1 VSEAIFESERD
12 GISDAEWQ
20 ELVERAS
27 GEGRYHFSENQLYIA
42 YARNKV
48 QVTRYIARRGIIGLC
63 LVVLGISLW
72 VYSLNRDWGLT
83 LVLGIALTLTGVG
96 LVGTGVVTRRDPAAR
111 EPVSRWLAKWTAARG
126 TQNVITE
133 ANLNDAGLEYSPA
146 GPICVVIV
154 EREPV
159 VDLLLENGAH
169 TALSALIVAESGY
182 PIALAAEARRLLES
196 RADLKVIAVH
206 DATPNG
212 VGMPAR
218 LQSSTE
224 FTLRGRQVI
233 DAGLFPADVTWLAEL
248 APAIPAAHTKHVPL
262 DSLSFEA
269 LLLGLRGVSQG
280 ALSLYAA
287 IDGARATEAGPNDGS
302 PDQSDASSRSGEE
315 NHLRART

>member
-1 VSEAIFESERD
+1 MSETVFEPEQD
-12 GISDAEWQ
+12 GISDAEWS
-20 ELVERAS
+20 ELMARAS
-27 GEGRYHFSENQLYIA
+27 GDGRYQFSENQLYVA

-48 QVTRYIARRGIIGLC
+48 QVTRYIARRGLFGLC
-63 LVVLGISLW
+63 MVVLGITLW

-96 LVGTGVVTRRDPAAR
+96 LVGTGVVTRREPAAR
-111 EPVSRWLAKWTAARG
+111 EPVTRWLAKWTAARG
-126 TQNVITE
+126 TQNLINE
-133 ANLNDAGLEYSPA
+133 AKLSNA
-146 GPICVVIV
+146 GPAYLPAEVACVLIV

-182 PIALAAEARRLLES
+182 PIAHAAEARRLLEA

-218 LQSSTE
+218 LQSSSE
-224 FTLRGRQVI
+224 FSLRGRQVV

-248 APAIPAAHTKHVPL
+248 APAIPAAHTNRVPL

-287 IDGARATEAGPNDGS
+287 IDGARATQAGP
-302 PDQSDASSRSGEE
+302 SDSSASGESGE
-315 NHLRART
+315 SGETEPVRS